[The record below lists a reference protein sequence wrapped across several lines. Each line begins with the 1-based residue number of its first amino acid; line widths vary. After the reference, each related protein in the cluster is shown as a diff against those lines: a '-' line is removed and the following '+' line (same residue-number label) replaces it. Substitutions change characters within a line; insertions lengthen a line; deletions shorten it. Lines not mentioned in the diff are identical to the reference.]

1 MSGGADLADA
11 AARRRRS
18 PARPDIRA
26 RHAAVGVRRAIAIA
40 CILGCLAGG
49 GRRAHAEEV
58 PGADALADAFVA
70 MAGGSEYGARA
81 EGIVRWEVP
90 LLEIAVI
97 GAPTQD
103 QRAAL
108 GALLPQLTAATGLGI
123 EEVPPLA
130 APRASGA
137 SAALPLDLE
146 ATDTVVRMLPGGP
159 GHGLRPFVMFGRG
172 DTFFVWRA
180 HMHVLFTDRRGI
192 SVLGR
197 ALRIPEALQ
206 AAVDAGSTPCY
217 AHFGID
223 KASHVLRFAF
233 VLLRTDLPDWT
244 RRRCLHEE
252 ITQSLGLR
260 NDIEGSSIT
269 LFDDQPMR
277 RRTELTRYDL
287 MFLSVLYDLR
297 LSPGLAGPE
306 LRARARALIA
316 ERLGAPA
323 R

>member
-123 EEVPPLA
+123 EEVPPPVSA
-130 APRASGA
+130 RAPIAPVPGA
-137 SAALPLDLE
+137 IPGAGGGGAERDELGLVKMP
-146 ATDTVVRMLPGGP
+146 VRQVGWERRCWRWVGA
-159 GHGLRPFVMFGRG
+159 GNRGLR
-172 DTFFVWRA
+172 
-180 HMHVLFTDRRGI
+180 
-192 SVLGR
+192 
-197 ALRIPEALQ
+197 
-206 AAVDAGSTPCY
+206 
-217 AHFGID
+217 
-223 KASHVLRFAF
+223 
-233 VLLRTDLPDWT
+233 
-244 RRRCLHEE
+244 
-252 ITQSLGLR
+252 
-260 NDIEGSSIT
+260 
-269 LFDDQPMR
+269 
-277 RRTELTRYDL
+277 
-287 MFLSVLYDLR
+287 
-297 LSPGLAGPE
+297 
-306 LRARARALIA
+306 
-316 ERLGAPA
+316 
-323 R
+323 